1 MIKKSNKVLNRV
13 KILMV
18 APTPFFTDRGTHIRI
33 LEEALSLERRGHS
46 VIIAT
51 YHIGRDI
58 PEKIKSGIKIR
69 RIPKFLFWYKK
80 LEAGADWQKVIL
92 DILLI
97 FKTLQAAF
105 VEKPDIIHTHL
116 HEGALIGWIAQKI
129 FFWRKIKLVVDF
141 HGGLTREMISH
152 NYLRIGIL
160 RAFFKILEK
169 FIGNLG
175 DFAIVSSGELADE
188 LRKIRKGGKIETI
201 LDGVNLENYDLLIL
215 SKKELRR
222 ELELP
227 ADKIIV
233 VYTGSFIANKGIG
246 YLLEAIS
253 EIAEKNNNIYFILAG
268 FPAKEVKE
276 YARKNNLENRVKLIS
291 PLSYF
296 DLPKILKAGDVGV
309 DPKDSSVGQA
319 SGKILQYMGAGLP
332 VVCFNR
338 ANNRK
343 YLKKG
348 AYYANDISARGIA
361 DGILYFSRNS
371 EEIII
376 KGKIAKERSVKF
388 SWDKSAER
396 IEEIYRKI

>member
-1 MIKKSNKVLNRV
+1 MPNRL
-13 KILMV
+13 KILII
-18 APTPFFTDRGTHIRI
+18 APTPFFADRGTHIRI
-33 LEEALSLERRGHS
+33 LEEALALERRGHS
-46 VIIAT
+46 VSIAT
-51 YHIGRDI
+51 YHIGKNI
-58 PEKIKSGIKIR
+58 SEKVKTNIKIY
-69 RIPKFLFWYKK
+69 RIPKLLFWYKK
-80 LEAGADWQKVIL
+80 LEAGANWQKVIL

-97 FKTLQAAF
+97 FKTLQVALAK
-105 VEKPDIIHTHL
+105 KPDIIHAHI
-116 HEGALIGWIAQKI
+116 HEGALIGWIVQKI
-129 FFWRKIKLVVDF
+129 LFWRKIKLAADF
-141 HGGLTREMISH
+141 HGSLTKEMISH
-152 NYLRIGIL
+152 NYLRGGVL
-160 RAFFKILEK
+160 QTFFAALEK
-169 FIGNLG
+169 FINNLG
-175 DFAIVSSGELADE
+175 DFAITSSGELANE
-188 LRKIRKGGKIETI
+188 LRKTRKDGRIETI
-201 LDGVNLENYDLLIL
+201 LDGVNLENYDSLV
-215 SKKELRR
+215 SKKELKK
-222 ELELP
+222 EMELP
-227 ADKIIV
+227 ADKIII
-233 VYTGSFIANKGIG
+233 VYAGSFIANKGIG
-246 YLLEAIS
+246 YLLEAIPK
-253 EIAEKNNNIYFILAG
+253 IVEKNKNIYFILAG
-268 FPAKEVKE
+268 FPAGEVKE
-276 YARKNNLENRVKLIS
+276 YTRKNNLENRVKLIS

-309 DPKDSSVGQA
+309 DPKDSSIGQA